1 MTAGKGIVHS
11 EIPMSFTEPAY
22 GFQLWLNLDKKNKY
36 CEPRYQE
43 YKSSEI
49 PVFKDDNMTAKVIAG
64 EVFGV
69 KGPIEAIVP
78 TYFLDFYM
86 TKDKEYSHPIPA
98 GWNSMIIVHK
108 GSFSIQGGKK
118 SLNAGDCAVFKTT
131 SASEQGIQV
140 KALSADSSFVLL
152 AGKPIGEPIARRGPF
167 VLSTPEDLK

>member
-1 MTAGKGIVHS
+1 
-11 EIPMSFTEPAY
+11 
-22 GFQLWLNLDKKNKY
+22 
-36 CEPRYQE
+36 
-43 YKSSEI
+43 
-49 PVFKDDNMTAKVIAG
+49 MTAKVIAG

-86 TKDKEYSHPIPA
+86 AKDKEYTHPIPA

-131 SASEQGIQV
+131 STSEQGIQV
-140 KALSADSSFVLL
+140 KALSADSAFVLL

-167 VLSTPEDLK
+167 VLSTPEDLKQTFMDYSYGKNGFEGADTWESKNSLMRFQKPPQK